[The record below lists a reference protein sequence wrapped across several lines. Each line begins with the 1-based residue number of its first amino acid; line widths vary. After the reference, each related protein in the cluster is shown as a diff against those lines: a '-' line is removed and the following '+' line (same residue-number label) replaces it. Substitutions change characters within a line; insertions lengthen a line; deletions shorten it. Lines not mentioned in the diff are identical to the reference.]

1 MEVKYLFWRWL
12 WKLFLLFMSFSFYIY
27 VLCIYNNLLILQ
39 SSEYHLIE
47 RITFLTMR
55 SFRISIYVIQYLYQ
69 TTDQESQDV
78 LLFLIL
84 AKVLKLENISKKDNK
99 WILEG
104 IFSIYQW
111 DILLIGMLG
120 RLTGMVSKRNH
131 KVHLILDNIKNY
143 WNIINK
149 FTL

>member
-1 MEVKYLFWRWL
+1 MWVCTIKVLLSSALWIFVCDLFT
-12 WKLFLLFMSFSFYIY
+12 YINL
-27 VLCIYNNLLILQ
+27 LCICKG
-39 SSEYHLIE
+39 
-47 RITFLTMR
+47 T
-55 SFRISIYVIQYLYQ
+55 RISIYVIQYLYQ